1 MGAAQAKPSELRDII
16 VVAIIFGITFNESF
30 IIIAT
35 DHNFMCIRQR
45 RCSQVFQGED
55 FDCK

>member
-30 IIIAT
+30 AIVAT
-35 DHNFMCIRQR
+35 DHIFMCIRQR